1 MRIIARKH
9 LINFWRIHPD
19 AEQPLKAW
27 YDEVAHA
34 SWRRPQDI
42 KNQYRNASFI
52 AGNRVVFNIKGNVYR
67 LVVAVAYSFGAVY
80 GNLLAAMLPTIE
92 LTLVLCSWRKNERIK
107 TYSKQVGI

>member
-34 SWRRPQDI
+34 SWKRPQDI
-42 KNQYRNASFI
+42 KNKYRNASFI
-52 AGNRVVFNIKGNVYR
+52 AGNRVVFNIKGNTYR

-80 GNLLAAMLPTIE
+80 VKFIGGHAAYD
-92 LTLVLCSWRKNERIK
+92 RIDTCTVQLEEK
-107 TYSKQVGI
+107 